1 MTLCSSHP
9 SKCAEDSKSKI
20 SIFSCEFT
28 SLRIKNIFPHMCN
41 LYAKSLRI
49 LRGKLGDIS
58 LEIDISTVYFFF
70 DFKKSRFN
78 GIIMIIS

>member
-1 MTLCSSHP
+1 
-9 SKCAEDSKSKI
+9 
-20 SIFSCEFT
+20 
-28 SLRIKNIFPHMCN
+28 MCN

-70 DFKKSRFN
+70 DFVTFSPSRSVRCETN
-78 GIIMIIS
+78 KPPAKIGRAHV

>member
-1 MTLCSSHP
+1 
-9 SKCAEDSKSKI
+9 
-20 SIFSCEFT
+20 
-28 SLRIKNIFPHMCN
+28 MCN